1 MGEFPN
7 KSTQFSSKNQPE
19 GRGRPK
25 GSRNVATVLRELL
38 STQDKE
44 LGGDGDFGSPLAKML
59 LKIAFDSESS
69 NNDKLKAIKEI
80 LDRVEGKSEQVIT
93 VNNQPPT
100 WIDEES

>member
-7 KSTQFSSKNQPE
+7 KATQFSKTNQPE

-25 GSRNVATVLRELL
+25 GSRNVATVLKELL
-38 STQDKE
+38 ATQDKQ

-59 LKIAFDSESS
+59 LKIAFDKESS

-80 LDRVEGKSEQVIT
+80 LDRVEGKAEQVISINT
-93 VNNQPPT
+93 KPPS
-100 WIDEES
+100 WIDE